1 MLYTLLVSENSKI
14 IQFVTLSN
22 LTGLQKEA
30 GLNSFTLTPKQR
42 VEKTAAIKE
51 NFVPDYLTP
60 QKTSFVYPMK
70 QIY

>member
-1 MLYTLLVSENSKI
+1 M
-14 IQFVTLSN
+14 
-22 LTGLQKEA
+22 TGLQKEA